1 MNDVLALALGGK
13 RKRKSFPEQDAQIA
27 LLEVLV
33 GKCGKGP
40 RVRGLGLTA
49 KWPELG
55 LIYAVP
61 NGYAKSAGA
70 AGRAKAEG
78 LLPAVPDLVLPVPRG
93 PFHGLY
99 LEGKVGGK
107 YPDKLQRDY
116 MAALTEQGYAAL
128 VFRGVQQGVDI
139 VLRYMSLVPPSD
151 PEMPYQGWRPLADHR
166 ESVLLTLQQPI
177 SGRGGQ
183 R

>member
-1 MNDVLALALGGK
+1 MTRTTLEIATGAAK
-13 RKRKSFPEQDAQIA
+13 TRKRFPEQDAQVA

-40 RVRGLGLTA
+40 RVPGAGLTG

-78 LLPAVPDLVLPVPRG
+78 LLPAVPDLVLPVARF

-99 LEGKVGGK
+99 LEGKVLGK
-107 YPDKLQRDY
+107 YPDKLQREY
-116 MAALTEQGYAAL
+116 MAALVEQGYAAL
-128 VFRGVQQGVDI
+128 VFRGVQEGVDG
-139 VLRYMSLVPPSD
+139 VLRYLARAPWTEPHANAVAEALQRLGVPIRG
-151 PEMPYQGWRPLADHR
+151 QPL
-166 ESVLLTLQQPI
+166 PW
-177 SGRGGQ
+177 
-183 R
+183 